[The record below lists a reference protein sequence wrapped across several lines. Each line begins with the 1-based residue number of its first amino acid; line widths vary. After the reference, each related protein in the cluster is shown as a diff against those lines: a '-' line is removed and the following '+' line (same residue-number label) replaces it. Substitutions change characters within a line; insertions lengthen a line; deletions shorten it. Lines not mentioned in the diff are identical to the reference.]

1 MRKTLSSLVRLSA
14 LLLLVALLSGCG
26 YRQTAPSESDLR
38 EVGTVGSYTVTYDE
52 LYYLAMTYRAVLEEQ
67 YGEGIFSTPE
77 SAKQY
82 REELETLVYRN
93 ITANYAILILAA
105 EIGYKEADVAHLVDQ
120 SLEELV
126 ASLGDMHEYRKM
138 LHENYMTDHFV
149 RKNYAVNLLQ
159 NNVFNSYVEYLGLI
173 ESDADVICDK
183 ILNGSRYA
191 RTRHIAVFR
200 DNGKSDGENRAL
212 MESLKAQL
220 DAGADFDALVSQYGE
235 DNAQTSD
242 GYYFMRGEMQEAYED
257 AAFALK
263 EGEISEV
270 VEAEDGFYLIMR
282 LEKQTEYVMM
292 HCYGVG
298 APLYENYQKYTFLSM
313 IDEKQAE
320 LTFHPNGFGATIDLT
335 SLTQKT
341 FFDGEHLLVIL
352 GIVLVCLAVA
362 ALIAWWV
369 VLSIRADRR
378 EKEAKKTR
386 KKQNKRK

>member
-26 YRQTAPSESDLR
+26 YRQPEPSDADLC

-52 LYYLAMTYRAVLEEQ
+52 LYYLAMTYRAVLEDQ
-67 YGEGIFSTPE
+67 YGADIFSTPE

-93 ITANYAILILAA
+93 ITANYAILTLAA

-126 ASLGDMHEYRKM
+126 TSLGGMHEYRVM

-173 ESDADVICDK
+173 ESDAEVICNK

-200 DNGKSDGENRAL
+200 DNGKSDEENRAL
-212 MESLKAQL
+212 MGSLKAQL

-292 HCYGVG
+292 NCYGVG

-320 LTFHPNGFGATIDLT
+320 LTFHPNGFGASVDLT
-335 SLTQKT
+335 SLRQKT
-341 FFDGEHLLVIL
+341 FFDGEYLLVIL
-352 GIVLVCLAVA
+352 GMVLVGIALA
-362 ALIAWWV
+362 ALIAWWIV
-369 VLSIRADRR
+369 VSIRADRR

>member
-1 MRKTLSSLVRLSA
+1 MKSAFSHLTRLFA
-14 LLLLVALLSGCG
+14 GLLLILLLSGCG
-26 YRQTAPSESDLR
+26 YRQAEPHQSDLR
-38 EVGTVGSYTVTYDE
+38 AVGTVGSYTVTYDE
-52 LYYLAMTYRAVLEEQ
+52 LYYLAMTYRTVLEEQ
-67 YGEGIFSTPE
+67 NGAGIFSSPE

-82 REELETLVYRN
+82 REELEALVYRN
-93 ITANYAILILAA
+93 ITANYAILTLAA

-126 ASLGDMHEYRKM
+126 RSLGGMHEYRKM

-149 RKNYAVNLLQ
+149 RRNYAVNLLQ

-191 RTRHIAVFR
+191 RTRHIALFR
-200 DNGKSDGENRAL
+200 DNGRSDAENRAQ

-220 DAGADFDALVSQYGE
+220 DGGADFDALVSQYSE
-235 DNAQTSD
+235 DKAQTSD
-242 GYYFMRGEMQEAYED
+242 GYYFMRGEMQEAYEN

-263 EGEISEV
+263 EGEISDV

-313 IDEKQAE
+313 IDEKQEE
-320 LTFHPNGFGATIDLT
+320 LSFQPNAFGASVDLT
-335 SLTQKT
+335 SLKQKT
-341 FFDGEHLLVIL
+341 FFDGEHLLMIL
-352 GIVLVCLAVA
+352 GIVLACLAVA
-362 ALIAWWV
+362 ALITWWV
-369 VLSIRADRR
+369 ILSIRADRR
-378 EKEAKKTR
+378 EKETKKNR
-386 KKQNKRK
+386 KRQNKRK